1 MTSPYLD
8 RSLVPLSVALP
19 VVLEKIA
26 ARLANEKLELAEER
40 RLLRRAAL
48 IRELLKP
55 TRIT

>member
-8 RSLVPLSVALP
+8 RPLVPLSVALP
-19 VVLEKIA
+19 LLLEKIA